1 LKIVFLVV
9 EFNHTSHVGWLRWGG
24 CNCYS
29 GN

>member
-1 LKIVFLVV
+1 V